1 MARQKRE
8 PKYKCQYCERPLD
21 NSTTKTSHEL
31 ACPKNPKNIKIE
43 SKETPPGSQSK
54 GGKKTTSGKQS
65 TAKQTE
71 LEKDDKILQ
80 QLPTISKLM
89 EDVEGLKVIPGA
101 IEANQLQIGQ
111 LADAI
116 EKQNVLMVGIAN
128 KIANPSQVPKAN
140 TGKVQLSQV
149 NNQADEALAA
159 SLAADKGKIGGSS
172 EEKETDAVSKMEKLK
187 REAEEK
193 KVPGSGQTGQVE
205 TGGVDPSLAALA
217 DPNMPEGIQKI
228 LLYATVAEKFL
239 PLINS
244 FRGGQP
250 QPAQTPDDFKM
261 LERVYSNMTS
271 VFSNALKL
279 TQGFRQEARKE
290 VLEEITD
297 GYKLI
302 PKREPPKEETEREV
316 LE

>member
-1 MARQKRE
+1 MVRQKRE

-159 SLAADKGKIGGSS
+159 SLAADKEKIGGSS
-172 EEKETDAVSKMEKLK
+172 EEKETDAVSKMQKLK

-193 KVPGSGQTGQVE
+193 KVPGSGQAGQVE
-205 TGGVDPSLAALA
+205 TGGIDPSMA
-217 DPNMPEGIQKI
+217 DMPEGIQKI
-228 LLYATVAEKFL
+228 MLYATLAEKFL
-239 PLINS
+239 PLINN
-244 FRGGQP
+244 FRGVQP
-250 QPAQTPDDFKM
+250 QAVQTPDDYKTI
-261 LERVYSNMTS
+261 ERVYANMTS

-290 VLEEITD
+290 VLGELMNTYD
-297 GYKLI
+297 LNLKVA
-302 PKREPPKEETEREV
+302 PAKEETE
-316 LE
+316 